1 MRFVLVLLLAGVIGA
16 LSGCAAPPTRQE
28 IDSADYGEQISQA
41 DAEAKAKEVFARTLK
56 DPYTAQISFGQL
68 YKGYTL
74 TAPLQGRKASYGYML
89 DVMVNAKNSYGGYV
103 GAKPYRFMFRNGLLV
118 EGWRI
123 SDGGMLIPII

>member
-1 MRFVLVLLLAGVIGA
+1 MRFVFLVLLAGVFGVLA
-16 LSGCAAPPTRQE
+16 GCAAPPTQQE
-28 IDSADYGEQISQA
+28 IAAADYGMPIEQ
-41 DAEAKAKEVFARTLK
+41 AEAEEKAKEVFSRTLK
-56 DPYTAQISFGQL
+56 DPYSAQYAFGKI
-68 YKGYTL
+68 YKGYSL

-103 GAKPYRFMFRNGLLV
+103 GAKPYRFMFRNGRLV